1 MLLIIAFVFIAIV
14 FAICNVVWTLR
25 KRNAEWF
32 RFLSLVFTILVIC
45 LFHSG
50 IKNWVEIEAFD
61 TIIDCVPTINL
72 ICWFGAINSI
82 FLNGI
87 TLFMKKK

>member
-14 FAICNVVWTLR
+14 FAICNVIWTLR

-50 IKNWVEIEAFD
+50 IKKWVTIEDFD
-61 TIIDCVPTINL
+61 AIIDCVPTINL

-87 TLFMKKK
+87 TLFMKKR